1 MEFNENFVQNP
12 PYEYITER
20 GGLAEVCGAILSKRD
35 VLAVDTEGTSLDP
48 YSNKLLLIQVGIP
61 DKAFIFDGRKIKDF
75 SPLREILEDARKL
88 KLTQN
93 GKFDYEVLKTSLGIR
108 MKNIYDT
115 MLAEGLLNAGLGT
128 VNSLSSLRAL
138 AGKYIGVDLKKDIR
152 ETFAAGGRITKD
164 QLSYGALDVLVL
176 FPIFEKQLKEI
187 KKNSLTRVAKLEFAV
202 LPVVGD
208 MELRGSF
215 VDVERWRKSLKEFKA
230 KRDELAHKI
239 QDEIRPLYSGNQTDL
254 FGNMRDAINLNSQK
268 QLMELFNDKLGLSL
282 PSTGVGVLQKTN
294 HPVAQMLLEYRGF
307 EKLLSAFGETLL
319 SKINKHTGRMH
330 PDFFQLGAATG
341 RFSCSNPNLQQ
352 IPRDATFRS
361 CFTKTPGNKLVNA
374 DYSQAELRILADY
387 SKDPAFLKAYKE
399 GADLHTLTA
408 SQMYNVPFD
417 KVTKDMRQATKTIN
431 FGLMYGRGAMSIGAQ
446 IGISAEEAKKLLGKY
461 FDTYAGVKRWLDATA
476 KEAIDRGYAETRLGR
491 KRWFTIP
498 DKSSVEYTKE
508 LGSIARAAKNHP
520 IQGTSADMTKLALI
534 YINERFEKEGIKGGI
549 VHTVHDE
556 IVSEV
561 AEDQAKE
568 AAKIQQEEMVRAGE
582 TLLKNVPVVADV
594 VVSDVWEH

>member
-20 GGLAEVCGAILSKRD
+20 RGLAEVCGAILSKRD

>member
-1 MEFNENFVQNP
+1 
-12 PYEYITER
+12 
-20 GGLAEVCGAILSKRD
+20 
-35 VLAVDTEGTSLDP
+35 
-48 YSNKLLLIQVGIP
+48 
-61 DKAFIFDGRKIKDF
+61 
-75 SPLREILEDARKL
+75 
-88 KLTQN
+88 
-93 GKFDYEVLKTSLGIR
+93 
-108 MKNIYDT
+108 
-115 MLAEGLLNAGLGT
+115 
-128 VNSLSSLRAL
+128 
-138 AGKYIGVDLKKDIR
+138 
-152 ETFAAGGRITKD
+152 
-164 QLSYGALDVLVL
+164 
-176 FPIFEKQLKEI
+176 
-187 KKNSLTRVAKLEFAV
+187 
-202 LPVVGD
+202 
-208 MELRGSF
+208 
-215 VDVERWRKSLKEFKA
+215 
-230 KRDELAHKI
+230 
-239 QDEIRPLYSGNQTDL
+239 
-254 FGNMRDAINLNSQK
+254 
-268 QLMELFNDKLGLSL
+268 
-282 PSTGVGVLQKTN
+282 
-294 HPVAQMLLEYRGF
+294 
-307 EKLLSAFGETLL
+307 
-319 SKINKHTGRMH
+319 
-330 PDFFQLGAATG
+330 
-341 RFSCSNPNLQQ
+341 
-352 IPRDATFRS
+352 
-361 CFTKTPGNKLVNA
+361 
-374 DYSQAELRILADY
+374 
-387 SKDPAFLKAYKE
+387 
-399 GADLHTLTA
+399 
-408 SQMYNVPFD
+408 MYNVPFD